1 MLHIFSC
8 QSSSLNALYLTT
20 ALKELAFSDLAKRRF
35 LIAVWITVIL
45 DMICMLHYFFICWFI
60 LPNDLPIDHPHPH
73 LRSSFLLSKMLQYFI
88 KCSLHRDR
96 NIWWPKWLQYTCISS
111 VNCTQNWELP
121 VALSVTSETFGD
133 VKMKHDE
140 RVYNGVIS
148 SWTRVSD
155 GVKKQTNTHTH
166 THKNHIIKTMSCS
179 LAICFTGDQFFENS
193 PSQAK
198 FLCAGT
204 SLNEYDPQ

>member
-1 MLHIFSC
+1 MDYCYFRHDLYV
-8 QSSSLNALYLTT
+8 ALFFHL
-20 ALKELAFSDLAKRRF
+20 
-35 LIAVWITVIL
+35 LINFTK
-45 DMICMLHYFFICWFI
+45 
-60 LPNDLPIDHPHPH
+60 DLPIDHPH

-96 NIWWPKWLQYTCISS
+96 NIWWPKWLQSTCISS
-111 VNCTQNWELP
+111 VNCTQNWKLP

-133 VKMKHDE
+133 VKMKHEE

-166 THKNHIIKTMSCS
+166 THKSHYKNNVM
-179 LAICFTGDQFFENS
+179 FTRNLFYWRSIFWELSFPG
-193 PSQAK
+193 
-198 FLCAGT
+198 
-204 SLNEYDPQ
+204 